1 MDVST
6 AKRALLLL
14 MLRPFCSCRL
24 LACLRAVVNGRLL
37 AACLLSWLLLL
48 LVVVVAC
55 LLLRNAAFFV
65 IMFLLWLVMM
75 VATFRPSSADVD
87 HGHTTRTR
95 LWPALSTCRRGQ
107 GVYSIR
113 QTYYTMLMSL
123 LLLFPTCSQSAG
135 AK

>member
-65 IMFLLWLVMM
+65 IIVFV
-75 VATFRPSSADVD
+75 VVGDDGCDVSSQQ
-87 HGHTTRTR
+87 
-95 LWPALSTCRRGQ
+95 C
-107 GVYSIR
+107 
-113 QTYYTMLMSL
+113 
-123 LLLFPTCSQSAG
+123 
-135 AK
+135 